1 LALPPEIK
9 LLNHIRKHT
18 DMIDWNLVA
27 KIAGGGFGVTI
38 LVLVILSLVAW
49 VVGLVIQKTRETT
62 TESEDNSGK
71 G

>member
-1 LALPPEIK
+1 
-9 LLNHIRKHT
+9 
-18 DMIDWNLVA
+18 MIDWNLVV

-49 VVGLVIQKTRETT
+49 LVGLVVQKTTKPT
-62 TESEDNSGK
+62 TEGKEDSSK